1 MSVLTIGLVLLSAVL
16 HATWNLLAK
25 RVQGN
30 ASFIWF
36 YDVLS
41 LGIFAP
47 FVVLFVLFSHTSFS
61 IETWLFI
68 LVSGLLELAYFL
80 LLQRGYRVG
89 DLSLV
94 YPLARGTGPLL
105 ATILAILVLKERPTV
120 LSLCGTA
127 CIVGGV
133 LLIAWRPQRLRDKRS
148 RLAVLYGILTGCC
161 IAAYTL
167 WDKEALNAGHI
178 APLILYYGTV
188 CIRVPALTPFA
199 LRHWQEVRTH
209 WQLHRLEGLGIAVLS
224 ALSYVLVLTALA
236 FTPVSFIAPFREVSV
251 LFGIVLGT
259 RLLAEGETK
268 RRLLA
273 ASIIIIGIVV
283 LAL

>member
-1 MSVLTIGLVLLSAVL
+1 MTLLAIGLILLSAVL

-36 YDVLS
+36 YDALT

-47 FVVLFVLFSHTSFS
+47 FVLLFVLFSHTSFS
-61 IETWLFI
+61 LWTCLFI

-89 DLSLV
+89 ELSLV

-105 ATILAILVLKERPTV
+105 ATILAIAILRERPTI
-120 LSLCGTA
+120 LSLCGTV

-133 LLIAWRPQRLRDKRS
+133 LLIAWRPRHLRDKRA
-148 RLAVLYGILTGCC
+148 RLAILYGILTGCC

-167 WDKEALNAGHI
+167 WDKEALSIGHI

-209 WQLHRLEGLGIAVLS
+209 WQLHRLEGVGIAVLS
-224 ALSYVLVLTALA
+224 SLSYILVLTALT

-273 ASIIIIGIVV
+273 ASIIVAGIIA